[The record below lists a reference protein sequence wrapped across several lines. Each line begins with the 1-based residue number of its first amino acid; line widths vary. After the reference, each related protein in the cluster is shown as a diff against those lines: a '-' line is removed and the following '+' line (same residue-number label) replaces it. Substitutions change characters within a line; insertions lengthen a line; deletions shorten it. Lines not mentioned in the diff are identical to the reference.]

1 MRIWTNQAGSG
12 DPARRHATFT
22 KEERTV
28 KMSFRWYGDADPVSL
43 QYIRQI
49 PGVTQIVSAVYDE
62 PVGEV
67 WPLAKIEALKAR
79 IEAAGLHFEVVESV
93 PVHEDIK
100 LGKPSRDRLI
110 ANYQQTL
117 RHLAAAGIR
126 VVCYNFMPVFDWTRT
141 ELAKTLE
148 DGSTCLAF
156 STAEV
161 ERIDPAEGISLP
173 GWDSSYQP
181 GQLQALL
188 AEYRE
193 IDEARLWANLE
204 YFLKAIV
211 PVAAECG
218 IRMAIHPDDPPRPI
232 FGLPRIVKNRDD
244 LARILK
250 AVDHPANGLT
260 LCSGSLGAGPQ
271 NDVEAL
277 VREFGAMGRI
287 HFAHIR
293 NVKITPEG
301 DFEESAHLS
310 SCGSLDIAA
319 IVKAYH
325 DTGFTGYVRPDHG
338 RMIWGE
344 TGKPGYGLYDRA
356 LGAVYL
362 NGLWEALQKFDHA

>member
-1 MRIWTNQAGSG
+1 M
-12 DPARRHATFT
+12 

-271 NDVEAL
+271 NDVEVL

-362 NGLWEALQKFDHA
+362 NGLWEALQKFDHV

>member
-1 MRIWTNQAGSG
+1 
-12 DPARRHATFT
+12 
-22 KEERTV
+22 
-28 KMSFRWYGDADPVSL
+28 MSFRWYGDADPVSL

-79 IEAAGLHFEVVESV
+79 IEAAGLRFEVVESV

-310 SCGSLDIAA
+310 NCGSLDIAA

>member
-1 MRIWTNQAGSG
+1 M
-12 DPARRHATFT
+12 

-79 IEAAGLHFEVVESV
+79 IEAAGLRFEVVESV

-344 TGKPGYGLYDRA
+344 IGKPGYGLYDRA

>member
-1 MRIWTNQAGSG
+1 M
-12 DPARRHATFT
+12 
-22 KEERTV
+22 

-141 ELAKTLE
+141 ELARTLE

-293 NVKITPEG
+293 NVKITHEG

>member
-1 MRIWTNQAGSG
+1 M
-12 DPARRHATFT
+12 

-79 IEAAGLHFEVVESV
+79 IEAAGLRFEVVESV

>member
-1 MRIWTNQAGSG
+1 M
-12 DPARRHATFT
+12 

-156 STAEV
+156 SIAEV

>member
-1 MRIWTNQAGSG
+1 M
-12 DPARRHATFT
+12 

-79 IEAAGLHFEVVESV
+79 IEAAGLRFEVVESV

-362 NGLWEALQKFDHA
+362 NGLWEALQKFDHV